1 MENNCNNE
9 VKMLFFHA
17 SWCGNCKAMEPTVNA
32 VVQETGIH
40 FVSVDAEKDLTLC
53 EKYGIMNLPV
63 IVFTKDGNV
72 LDKING
78 VVTKQN
84 LLDKIKK
91 VC

>member
-1 MENNCNNE
+1 MQNN
-9 VKMLFFHA
+9 VKMLFCHA
-17 SWCGNCKAMEPTVNA
+17 SWCGNCKALEPTVDA
-32 VVQETGIH
+32 VVKETGIN

-63 IVFTKDGNV
+63 IVFTKDGAV
-72 LDKING
+72 IGKING

-84 LLDKIKK
+84 LLDKVKE